1 MRNTHDTGNVDM
13 SEDKLDFLDG
23 EPAEVTPEPAPAE
36 PVVLAEPKADKG
48 EPPVQ
53 VAPASAPPAEPPKEQ
68 HVAPLT
74 ALLDEREKRQAA
86 EREAAELRAWRQQQ
100 EAAQRAQQQRAPDPR
115 QDPDGAL
122 AYERAMFQAQLT
134 NTRLQTSRFLAE
146 KDFGADVVKEAF
158 EFFDKNPALSHQFV
172 DHPSP
177 FHAAVEFWKR
187 QKVAEEVGAD
197 PVAYRARLEAEIR
210 EKLMAEMQAQPA
222 QPKPRLPGSLAAAPA
237 AGGAGEP
244 VSKGSSFD
252 AAFG

>member
-1 MRNTHDTGNVDM
+1 MNDDNL
-13 SEDKLDFLDG
+13 SFLDG
-23 EPAEVTPEPAPAE
+23 QPAEVTPEPQAA
-36 PVVLAEPKADKG
+36 PVVLAEPVVDKG
-48 EPPVQ
+48 EL
-53 VAPASAPPAEPPKEQ
+53 VAEATPSAPPAEPAEKQ

-86 EREAAELRAWRQQQ
+86 EREVQELRNWRQQQ
-100 EAAQRAQQQRAPDPR
+100 EAAQRAAQVQAPDPR

-122 AYERAMFQAQLT
+122 DYQRQVFQAQLT

-146 KDFGADVVKEAF
+146 KDFGAEVVNEAF
-158 EFFDKNPALSHQFV
+158 AFFDKNPALSHQFV

-177 FHAAVEFWKR
+177 FHAAVEFYKR

-197 PVAYRARLEAEIR
+197 PAAYRSRLETEIR
-210 EKLMAEMQAQPA
+210 AQLMAEMQQPA

-237 AGGAGEP
+237 AGVAGEP
-244 VSKGSSFD
+244 TSKGTAFD

>member
-1 MRNTHDTGNVDM
+1 M
-13 SEDKLDFLDG
+13 SDDKLDFLDG
-23 EPAEVTPEPAPAE
+23 QPAEVTPEPPQAE
-36 PVVLAEPKADKG
+36 PVVLEEPKADKG
-48 EPPVQ
+48 EPPAQEPV
-53 VAPASAPPAEPPKEQ
+53 SAPPAEPPKEQ

-86 EREAAELRAWRQQQ
+86 ERELQQLREWRQQQ

-122 AYERAMFQAQLT
+122 AYERAVFQAQLT

-146 KDFGADVVKEAF
+146 KDFGADVVAEAF
-158 EFFDKNPALSHQFV
+158 AFFDKNPALSHQFV

-177 FHAAVEFWKR
+177 FHAAVEFYKR

-197 PVAYRARLEAEIR
+197 PAAYRAKLEAEIR
-210 EKLMAEMQAQPA
+210 EKLMAEMQAQPV

-237 AGGAGEP
+237 AGAGEP
-244 VSKGSSFD
+244 TAKGSAFD

>member
-23 EPAEVTPEPAPAE
+23 QPAEVTPEPQAE
-36 PVVLAEPKADKG
+36 PVVLVEPKADKG
-48 EPPVQ
+48 EPPAQEPV
-53 VAPASAPPAEPPKEQ
+53 SAPPAELPKEQ

-86 EREAAELRAWRQQQ
+86 EREAAELREWRRQQEERQ
-100 EAAQRAQQQRAPDPR
+100 RAAQVQAPDPR

-122 AYERAMFQAQLT
+122 QHERAMFQAQLT
-134 NTRLQTSRFLAE
+134 NSRLQTSRFLAE
-146 KDFGADVVKEAF
+146 KDFGVDVVKETFA
-158 EFFDKNPALSHQFV
+158 FFDKNPALSHQFV

-177 FHAAVEFWKR
+177 FHAAVEFYKR

-197 PVAYRARLEAEIR
+197 PAGYEAKIEARLR
-210 EKLMAEMQAQPA
+210 EKLMAEMQTQPA

-237 AGGAGEP
+237 AGVAGEP
-244 VSKGSSFD
+244 ASKGSAFD

>member
-1 MRNTHDTGNVDM
+1 M

-23 EPAEVTPEPAPAE
+23 QPAEVTPEPPQAE
-36 PVVLAEPKADKG
+36 PVVLPEPEAGKG
-48 EPPVQ
+48 EPEAQP
-53 VAPASAPPAEPPKEQ
+53 APASAPPAEPEEKQ

-86 EREAAELRAWRQQQ
+86 ERELQELRNWRQQQ
-100 EAAQRAQQQRAPDPR
+100 EAQARAAQIRAPDPR

-122 AYERAMFQAQLT
+122 EFERQHFQKQLY
-134 NTRLQTSRFLAE
+134 NTRLSTSRFLAE
-146 KDFGADVVKEAF
+146 QQFGADTVAEAF
-158 EFFDKNPALSHQFV
+158 AFFDKNPALSHQFV

-177 FHAAVEFWKR
+177 FHAAVEFYKR

-197 PVAYRARLEAEIR
+197 PDAYRARLETEIR
-210 EKLMAEMQAQPA
+210 EKIMAEMQSAQPA

-244 VSKGSSFD
+244 AARGSAFD
-252 AAFG
+252 AAFGG

>member
-23 EPAEVTPEPAPAE
+23 KPAEVEPAPAE
-36 PVVLAEPKADKG
+36 PVVLAEPTADKG
-48 EPPVQ
+48 EPPAQEPV
-53 VAPASAPPAEPPKEQ
+53 SAPPAEPSEKQ

-86 EREAAELRAWRQQQ
+86 EREAAELREWRRQQ
-100 EAAQRAQQQRAPDPR
+100 EERQRAVQAPDPR

-146 KDFGADVVKEAF
+146 KDFGADVVAEAF
-158 EFFDKNPALSHQFV
+158 AFFDKNPALSHQFV

-177 FHAAVEFWKR
+177 FHAAVEFYKR

-197 PVAYRARLEAEIR
+197 PEAWRAKEREAIR
-210 EKLMAEMQAQPA
+210 AQILAEMQAQPA

-237 AGGAGEP
+237 AGVAGEP
-244 VSKGSSFD
+244 ASKGSAFD